1 MSGFEHV
8 IVDARPWISI
18 ATLMLATMTAT
29 LNIAVLMRRRRERI
43 REAREFAE
51 ADCRATCPPGS
62 TVWVLPSYGRS
73 FTYVVPKVQGG
84 GE

>member
-1 MSGFEHV
+1 MSGLEHV
-8 IVDARPWISI
+8 LLDGRTWIAL
-18 ATLMLATMTAT
+18 ATLLLAAASAA
-29 LNIAVLMRRRRERI
+29 LNIAVLVKRRRDREKA
-43 REAREFAE
+43 AREFAE